1 MPEASAWPLFGTEKP
16 GCGAKA
22 DGIYSNVWRLPSV
35 PPTGSSGYMPL
46 RWGSSNRPVRSSNA
60 CGRNIPNTRSCSRSS
75 PRRGM
80 RSARITRVPIMS
92 SIFLPTPPPT
102 PAVFWTSSTPR
113 SPFSSN
119 TNSGS
124 TCSPNCGAAR
134 CGRISFRR
142 FSAAIRFS
150 SVPTAPCGGRRWRPS
165 TRCSCR
171 TSNRNGCSL
180 RSGSTTWSSRAI
192 RASTVW
198 LRSPQR
204 RSGWRR
210 SNAFV
215 AAVVFSWPDRRGGPT
230 RRFFCRS

>member
-22 DGIYSNVWRLPSV
+22 DGIYSNVWRPPSV

-46 RWGSSNRPVRSSNA
+46 RWGSSNRPVRSSNV
-60 CGRNIPNTRSCSRSS
+60 C
-75 PRRGM
+75 
-80 RSARITRVPIMS
+80 
-92 SIFLPTPPPT
+92 
-102 PAVFWTSSTPR
+102 WTSSTPR

-142 FSAAIRFS
+142 FSAAIRSS

-171 TSNRNGCSL
+171 TSNRNGCSP